1 MDLTEPVAA
10 ALLVRMRHT
19 PASVTGY
26 AVPSYTEH
34 KVCKCS
40 LWEPDF
46 NFYYFM
52 RVAGDPIVLSW

>member
-26 AVPSYTEH
+26 AVPGYIEH
-34 KVCKCS
+34 RVCKCS
-40 LWEPDF
+40 CGTLILIEEF
-46 NFYYFM
+46 
-52 RVAGDPIVLSW
+52 IIS